1 MVTPAAARQAAR
13 YAQERFSISE
23 RRATRLVPIHRSTL
37 RYQPARANDSEHRE
51 AIVRAAEQHRRFGYR
66 RLHWVLGKQGLKIN
80 RKRVQRIYR
89 EEQLHV
95 RRRRRKRAQRRVV
108 RPLAVPSRV
117 NERWSMDFMSD
128 QVATGRRL
136 RILNV
141 VDDFSRESVGLLV
154 GYSIGGAEVASL
166 LEKIVLERG
175 LPRSILSDNGP
186 EFTGTAMAMWS
197 DRSSVRLDWI
207 APGKPFQNGFC
218 ESFNGRMRDEC
229 LNEELFLDL
238 EDARRK
244 VGAWRVQ
251 YNETRPHGSLG
262 MLTPKEFAA
271 RSQSVRSPADEPRS
285 EKEGCHRSC
294 EAAIVEPGESYE
306 VVSREVGCFS
316 PELEIQN
323 QNSQNQIK
331 NNTAVQ
337 HK

>member
-1 MVTPAAARQAAR
+1 M
-13 YAQERFSISE
+13 
-23 RRATRLVPIHRSTL
+23 
-37 RYQPARANDSEHRE
+37 
-51 AIVRAAEQHRRFGYR
+51 
-66 RLHWVLGKQGLKIN
+66 
-80 RKRVQRIYR
+80 
-89 EEQLHV
+89 
-95 RRRRRKRAQRRVV
+95 V

-154 GYSIGGAEVASL
+154 AYSIGGAEVASVL
-166 LEKIVLERG
+166 DNIVRERG

-197 DRSSVRLDWI
+197 DRSAVRLDWI

-238 EDARRK
+238 EDAQRK
-244 VGAWRVQ
+244 IGAWTVQ
-251 YNETRPHGSLG
+251 YNEIRPHSSLG

-271 RSQSVRSPADEPRS
+271 RSQIITSPADEPCS
-285 EKEGCHRSC
+285 EKGGCHRSC
-294 EAAIVEPGESYE
+294 GAAIVEPGESYE
-306 VVSREVGCFS
+306 VDFHKSSGFSR
-316 PELEIQN
+316 ELEIKN
-323 QNSQNQIK
+323 QTSQNQIK
-331 NNTAVQ
+331 NKTAVQ